1 MLTLETETGAM
12 LTEMPFGKEP
22 VIEMGAG
29 NSLYFGRSDSLFI
42 RKKPIG
48 DPVHTVISHAFSR
61 VELTDDLI
69 RARLKMRGD
78 KDLLKKIGTI
88 QEKAPSHIP
97 VFEDFEVDVEGRVW
111 VAVNTRS
118 ALEDG
123 FTEYWIFDAG
133 GDRIRRISFDGI
145 VFLKAFDD
153 QSAYG
158 VKTKPSGLQQI
169 VRAPLDSLLPSS
181 SS

>member
-1 MLTLETETGAM
+1 
-12 LTEMPFGKEP
+12 MPFGKEP

-42 RKKPIG
+42 QKKPIK